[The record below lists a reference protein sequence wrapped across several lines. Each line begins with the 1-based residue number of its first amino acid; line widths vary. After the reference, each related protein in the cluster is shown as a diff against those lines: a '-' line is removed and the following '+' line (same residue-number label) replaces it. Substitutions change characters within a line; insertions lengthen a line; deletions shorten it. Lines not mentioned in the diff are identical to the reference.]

1 MTDPLRP
8 PRLVVETREVDP
20 DRDLLAFTHPDSP
33 LAWLRRGD
41 GIVGVGATVAQFAT
55 GGTSG
60 PAADSPADA
69 WRAIAAEARVD
80 DPVAVAGT
88 GLVAFGSLA
97 FDPTSRSTSRLVVPQ
112 AIVGRR
118 DGRAWVTRVR
128 AEGNGSAGGA
138 GGAGGAGVD
147 GVAGGA
153 GVAGLDEPGL
163 QPLPYGPYWSATLG
177 PGALDPAGYQA
188 AVRLALDAI
197 ARGEVGKVVLAR
209 DLVGT
214 VPRGADL
221 RRLVRALAM
230 GYPDTWTFAMAGLI
244 GASPETLVT
253 VSGGS
258 VTARVLAG
266 TFPRGTDAGGDAEA
280 SVALSHSAK
289 DLDEHRYA
297 VQSVLEALRPHTTE
311 LRADDEPFA
320 LELPNLWHLATDV
333 AGDLADH
340 ASALD
345 LVAALHPTAA
355 VAGTPTDA
363 AIDLIRRLEPFD
375 RGRYAGPVGWVDGN
389 GDGEWAIALRCAQI
403 GETSG
408 GAGTSGDAGTIPVVA
423 HAGAGIVAGSDPE
436 TELLETR
443 VKFRPIV
450 DALA

>member
-1 MTDPLRP
+1 MTVSLRP

-20 DRDLLAFTHPDSP
+20 DRDLLACTDPRAP
-33 LAWLRRGD
+33 LVWLRRGD
-41 GIVGVGATVAQFAT
+41 GMVGAGRLVAGYEAV
-55 GGTSG
+55 GAER
-60 PAADSPADA
+60 PSPADA
-69 WRAIAAEARVD
+69 WRAIAAAAEID
-80 DPVAVAGT
+80 DPVGLPGS
-88 GLVAFGSLA
+88 GLVAFGALA
-97 FDPTSRSTSRLVVPQ
+97 FDPRSAASSRLIVPEV
-112 AIVGRR
+112 IVGRR
-118 DGRAWVTRVR
+118 EGRTWVTRISTADSPAPAD
-128 AEGNGSAGGA
+128 AE
-138 GGAGGAGVD
+138 
-147 GVAGGA
+147 
-153 GVAGLDEPGL
+153 P
-163 QPLPYGPYWSATLG
+163 QPYGPYWSATLG

-188 AVRLALDAI
+188 AVRQALDAI
-197 ARGEVGKVVLAR
+197 AEGEVGKVVLAR

-214 VPRGADL
+214 VPAAADL
-221 RRLVRALAM
+221 RRLVRALAT
-230 GYPDTWTFAMAGLI
+230 GYPDTWTFAVDGLV

-253 VSGGS
+253 VSEGE

-266 TFPRGTDAGGDAEA
+266 TFPRGTDHDDDAE
-280 SVALSHSAK
+280 SSLALVRSAK

-297 VQSVLEALRPHTTE
+297 VRSVLEALGPHTTR

-375 RGRYAGPVGWVDGN
+375 RGRYAGPVGWVDAS

-403 GETSG
+403 GPGAAGGETK
-408 GAGTSGDAGTIPVVA
+408 PVVA
-423 HAGAGIVAGSDPE
+423 HAGAGIVAGSEPE

>member
-1 MTDPLRP
+1 VIDPPRP

-20 DRDLLAFTHPDSP
+20 DRDLLAFTDAHAP

-41 GIVGVGATVAQFAT
+41 GIVGVGSTVVGFESS
-55 GGTSG
+55 GGPRDGDGSQ
-60 PAADSPADA
+60 PSPSES
-69 WRAIAAEARVD
+69 WRAIAAGAEID
-80 DPVAVAGT
+80 DPLALPGT
-88 GLVAFGSLA
+88 GLVAFGALA
-97 FDPTSRSTSRLVVPQ
+97 FDRRSPATSRLVVPQ
-112 AIVGRR
+112 AIIGRR
-118 DGRAWVTRVR
+118 DGRAWVTRIR
-128 AEGNGSAGGA
+128 R
-138 GGAGGAGVD
+138 VD
-147 GVAGGA
+147 DSLEAPS
-153 GVAGLDEPGL
+153 LEP
-163 QPLPYGPYWSATLG
+163 QAYGPYWSATLG

-188 AVRLALDAI
+188 AVRDALDAI
-197 ARGEVGKVVLAR
+197 ATGEVGKVVLAR

-214 VPRGADL
+214 VPADADL

-230 GYPDTWTFAMAGLI
+230 DYPDTWTFAVDGLI

-253 VSGGS
+253 VADGT

-266 TFPRGTDAGGDAEA
+266 TFPRGADADEDADA

-297 VQSVLEALRPHTTE
+297 VQSVLESLAGHTKE
-311 LRADDEPFA
+311 LRADAEPFA

-345 LVAALHPTAA
+345 LVAVLHPTAA

-363 AIDLIRRLEPFD
+363 AIEVIRRLEPFD
-375 RGRYAGPVGWVDGN
+375 RGRYAGPVGWVDAN

-403 GETSG
+403 GAPPSRHTSG
-408 GAGTSGDAGTIPVVA
+408 YSDTIPVVA